1 MDDKEED
8 KSLLSRG
15 RHILDG
21 LAPVSVFVA
30 TMVITVTVFTLKT
43 IEGWQALAAAGV
55 MGNFFWMF
63 FKAATYDHLET
74 TVGAVFLSFVGGNF
88 VRFIWEVIV
97 LIYDRTAK
105 FNRLRSE
112 TRTAALAEG
121 EAKGRAE
128 GMAEGIA
135 VGKAE
140 GEAAATAEQNRK
152 WQGWVARRDAA
163 REKGLPFD
171 EPPPAPIG

>member
-55 MGNFFWMF
+55 MGNFFGCF
-63 FKAATYDHLET
+63 SRRRRT
-74 TVGAVFLSFVGGNF
+74 TTW
-88 VRFIWEVIV
+88 RP
-97 LIYDRTAK
+97 
-105 FNRLRSE
+105 RS
-112 TRTAALAEG
+112 
-121 EAKGRAE
+121 
-128 GMAEGIA
+128 
-135 VGKAE
+135 
-140 GEAAATAEQNRK
+140 
-152 WQGWVARRDAA
+152 ARY
-163 REKGLPFD
+163 F
-171 EPPPAPIG
+171 

>member
-105 FNRLRSE
+105 FNRWRDE
-112 TRTAALAEG
+112 AM
-121 EAKGRAE
+121 AKGRAE
-128 GMAEGIA
+128 AI
-135 VGKAE
+135 
-140 GEAAATAEQNRK
+140 AEQNRK

-171 EPPPAPIG
+171 EPPPAPLD

>member
-1 MDDKEED
+1 
-8 KSLLSRG
+8 
-15 RHILDG
+15 
-21 LAPVSVFVA
+21 
-30 TMVITVTVFTLKT
+30 
-43 IEGWQALAAAGV
+43 
-55 MGNFFWMF
+55 MF

-112 TRTAALAEG
+112 ARAVALAEG

-128 GMAEGIA
+128 GIA
-135 VGKAE
+135 VGEAA
-140 GEAAATAEQNRK
+140 GEAKGRAEATAEQDRK